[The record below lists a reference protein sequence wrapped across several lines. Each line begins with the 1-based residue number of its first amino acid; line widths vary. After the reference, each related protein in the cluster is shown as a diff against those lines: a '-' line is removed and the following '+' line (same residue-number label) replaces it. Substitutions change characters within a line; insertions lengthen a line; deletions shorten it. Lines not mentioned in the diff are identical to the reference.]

1 MTNLSELNWVFV
13 LLAIAG
19 GFLPT
24 IFWLWF
30 WLQEDR
36 KKPEPLRLIMKTF
49 IIGGFFIVLAFALER
64 LVVPNGDIVQQ
75 ISDVYKNNFSLIS
88 LILISLPL
96 IAWAF
101 IEEFVKY
108 LAAYVGALKNKQCD
122 EPVDMMVY
130 MITAALGF
138 SAVENFL
145 FLLNVL
151 ITDGATSNSFLFTGN
166 LRFLGATLL
175 HTVTS
180 AVFGALL
187 SFAFYHNKWIKKIAW
202 VLGLMASG
210 TLHVIF
216 NFFIIVNEGGDVLR
230 VLIGLWAGAMIIIFI
245 FEVVKRLRYG
255 KIITRLTNQSPYV
268 Q

>member
-1 MTNLSELNWVFV
+1 MTNLGGLNWVFI
-13 LLAIAG
+13 LLAVAG

-24 IFWLWF
+24 VFWLWF

-36 KKPEPLRLIMKTF
+36 KKPEPVRLIMKTF
-49 IIGGFFIVLAFALER
+49 IVGGFFIILAFTLEKFFA
-64 LVVPNGDIVQQ
+64 PNGDIVEQV
-75 ISDVYKNNFSLIS
+75 SDVYQKGFSFWPILLIS
-88 LILISLPL
+88 GPL
-96 IAWAF
+96 VAWAF

-108 LAAYVGALKNKQCD
+108 IAAYVAALKNKQCD
-122 EPVDMMVY
+122 EPIDMMIY

-151 ITDGATSNSFLFTGN
+151 VTDGTTSSSFLFTGN

-180 AVFGALL
+180 ALLGAFLG
-187 SFAFYHNKWIKKIAW
+187 FAFYRNKWLKKIAW
-202 VLGLMASG
+202 FLGLIAS
-210 TLHVIF
+210 TALHVLF
-216 NFFIIVNEGGDVLR
+216 NFFIIVNEGGNVLR
-230 VLIGLWAGAMIIIFI
+230 VLICLWAVAMIIIFI
-245 FEVVKRLRYG
+245 FEVIKRLHYG
-255 KIITRLTNQSPYV
+255 KIITSPIKQSPYV